1 MSQRLPLP
9 LPAEMD
15 VLTVNGNVND
25 VGASLGG
32 SDHARRGDTGGVVRV
47 HVDREVRVG
56 LADRADEPARS
67 ADANATYSLAASGL
81 SRPAMSLIP
90 STWIPSL
97 TSLSVRSR

>member
-1 MSQRLPLP
+1 
-9 LPAEMD
+9 MD
-15 VLTVNGNVND
+15 ELTVNGNVND

-47 HVDREVRVG
+47 HVDREVGVS

-67 ADANATYSLAASGL
+67 ACGEMRDANATYSLAASGL
-81 SRPAMSLIP
+81 RRPAMSLIP